1 MSKEQRD
8 IIGSGFMKVLLVE
21 DLRFLC
27 DSWYELTLSYIHSV
41 RVYSIIRSRVILVLK
56 RYIDGRD
63 NTCLD

>member
-1 MSKEQRD
+1 
-8 IIGSGFMKVLLVE
+8 MKVLLVE